1 MYIPHYLNIRSYIM
15 KRYLSSLLA
24 FLLLPLLL
32 HARAEGHFD
41 RTLSVSGAV
50 SLDVTT
56 GSGDI
61 TVKTGGSNQVVIHGT
76 IHPSSWIF
84 GDSDAVQKVQ
94 SNPPIEQN
102 GNSIRIGYNLPDD
115 VKRHVSIEY
124 EITVPG
130 NTAVQAHT
138 GSGNL
143 DVAGVTSGVQAI
155 TGSGDIRLRDLGGQQ
170 QVHTGSGNIRA
181 ENVAAPFRAQTG
193 SGDIE
198 ANLTGSGEVDALTGS
213 GTIHLRGINGSVQG
227 RTGSGDIE
235 TNGNVSGPWQLRSGS
250 GNVRLAVAS
259 TTGFNL
265 DLHTSSGSIHSD
277 LPITVQG
284 SMNPHELKGTV
295 RGGGPTVEVST
306 GSGDV
311 EIR

>member
-1 MYIPHYLNIRSYIM
+1 M
-15 KRYLSSLLA
+15 KRYISTLLA
-24 FLLLPLLL
+24 LVLFPLLV
-32 HARAEGHFD
+32 HARTEGQFD

-61 TVKTGGSNQVVIHGT
+61 TVKTGSSNQVVIHGR
-76 IHPSSWIF
+76 IHGNDWLFSNT
-84 GDSDAVQKVQ
+84 DAVQKVQ
-94 SNPPIEQN
+94 SNPPIEQS

-115 VKRHVSIEY
+115 VKRHISIEY
-124 EITVPG
+124 EITVPAS
-130 NTAVQAHT
+130 TTVQAHS
-138 GSGNL
+138 GSGNVE
-143 DVAGVTSGVQAI
+143 VAGVSSGVEAT
-155 TGSGDIRLRDLGGQQ
+155 TGSGDIRLRDLGGHQ

-181 ENVAAPFRAQTG
+181 ENVAAPFHAQTG

-198 ANLTGSGEVDALTGS
+198 ASLTGSGDVDAHTGS
-213 GTIHLRGINGSVQG
+213 GTIHVRGINGGMQAK
-227 RTGSGDIE
+227 TGSGDIE
-235 TNGNVSGPWQLRSGS
+235 TNGTVSGPWQLHSGS
-250 GNVRLAVAS
+250 GNIRLAMAS
-259 TTGFNL
+259 NNGFNL

-284 SMNPHELKGTV
+284 SMSPHQMKGTV